1 METRTGG
8 TATGPSPVKNHRLG
22 RGLASLAGGAVL
34 GNLRPLPAEGDSKV
48 VPIERIRPSP
58 LNPRKNF
65 EQTPQAK
72 AELEELAN
80 SIQEKGLVQPIVVR
94 PKDELGGTF
103 YEIVAGERR
112 WRASQKAGLRQ
123 VPVIIRALSD
133 EEALQ
138 LAIIENVQRSD
149 LNSIEEA
156 TGYRDLVER
165 FGYTQE
171 ELGQIIGKSRSHLA
185 NTMRLLK
192 LPESVQALV
201 RDGSLSA
208 GHARALIGRDDAE
221 AVAKEIVKKG
231 LNVRDVEALVMG
243 RKSGAEGGSSA
254 AQPKTPHKDAD
265 TRAAER
271 EMSDALGL
279 SVTLNPGAGEAGE
292 VIIRYKTLE
301 QFEIVHRAL
310 LNRTGA

>member
-1 METRTGG
+1 METRTGAA
-8 TATGPSPVKNHRLG
+8 ATGPSPVKNHRLG
-22 RGLASLAGGAVL
+22 RGLASLAGGGVV
-34 GNLRPLPAEGDSKV
+34 GNTRVIAAEGDSKI
-48 VPIERIRPSP
+48 VPIERVRASP

-94 PKDELGGTF
+94 PKEELGGTF

-192 LPESVQALV
+192 LPDSVQALV

-243 RKSGAEGGSSA
+243 RKPDDA
-254 AQPKTPHKDAD
+254 ASEKSQTKTVHKDPD

-271 EMSDALGL
+271 AMSDALGL
-279 SVTLNPGAGEAGE
+279 SVTMNPGSGEAGE

-301 QFEIVHRAL
+301 QFETIHSAL
-310 LNRTGA
+310 LNRAA

>member
-1 METRTGG
+1 METRSGS
-8 TATGPSPVKNHRLG
+8 TATGPSPIKNHRLG
-22 RGLASLAGGAVL
+22 RGLASLIGETVPGSPRL
-34 GNLRPLPAEGDSKV
+34 LPAEGESKT
-48 VPIERIRPSP
+48 VPIERVRASP

-80 SIQEKGLVQPIVVR
+80 SIREKGLVQPIVVR
-94 PKDELGGTF
+94 PKEELTGTH

-112 WRASQKAGLRQ
+112 WRAAQKAGLRQ
-123 VPVIIRALSD
+123 VPVIVRALSD
-133 EEALQ
+133 QEALE

-149 LNSIEEA
+149 LNAIEEA
-156 TGYRDLVER
+156 GGYRELVER

-171 ELGQIIGKSRSHLA
+171 VLGQIIGKSRSHLA

-208 GHARALIGRDDAE
+208 GHARALIGREDAE

-243 RKSGAEGGSSA
+243 RKPAGEPEGPGKSGV
-254 AQPKTPHKDAD
+254 AQKDPD

-271 EMSDALGL
+271 EMTDALGL
-279 SVTLNPGAGEAGE
+279 AVVINPGSGESGE
-292 VIIRYKTLE
+292 VIVRYKTME
-301 QFEIVHRAL
+301 QFETIHRAL
-310 LNRTGA
+310 LAKKRT